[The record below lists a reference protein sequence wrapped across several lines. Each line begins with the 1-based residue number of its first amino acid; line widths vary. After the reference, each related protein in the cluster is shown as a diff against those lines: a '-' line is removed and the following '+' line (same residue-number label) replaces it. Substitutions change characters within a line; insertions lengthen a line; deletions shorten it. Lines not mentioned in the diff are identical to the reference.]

1 MLQLPLFPDT
11 FHTLVAPSPNAIAT
25 CQVCISVCTGV
36 GAGMR
41 GEEGGG
47 ATINNGPLGATVQQL
62 GPDNGA
68 WPLPFVVATTTR
80 DTHAPFPI
88 RLWL

>member
-1 MLQLPLFPDT
+1 
-11 FHTLVAPSPNAIAT
+11 
-25 CQVCISVCTGV
+25 
-36 GAGMR
+36 MR

-68 WPLPFVVATTTR
+68 WPLPFVEATTTTTTR
-80 DTHAPFPI
+80 DTHSPFPI

>member
-1 MLQLPLFPDT
+1 M
-11 FHTLVAPSPNAIAT
+11 
-25 CQVCISVCTGV
+25 G
-36 GAGMR
+36 
-41 GEEGGG
+41 EGGG

-68 WPLPFVVATTTR
+68 WPLPFVVATTTTTR
-80 DTHAPFPI
+80 DTHSPFPI

>member
-1 MLQLPLFPDT
+1 MRLR
-11 FHTLVAPSPNAIAT
+11 HAKCALVSALGLGLDEEGRRSA
-25 CQVCISVCTGV
+25 
-36 GAGMR
+36 
-41 GEEGGG
+41 EGGG